1 MNVLVCTPFGP
12 APHRIH
18 PLTQQS
24 IDDLGCASVT
34 FETTAPVA
42 NCYVDLC
49 EKYNRARDLVL
60 DGGYDAMLH
69 IDADM
74 VVPADTLERWADDD
88 LFYGADVIYG
98 LYVMRTN
105 PSHWLCW
112 PGRGMVKPLNERP
125 ELIQQ
130 HWGGQLKSYGA
141 GMGCTLI
148 RRHALEWLKFRTDGV
163 IAADWNFAQDC
174 GAYGISQVHDLG
186 CVCGH
191 IDGDKVLYPDPD
203 APKLYRVE
211 KIN

>member
-1 MNVLVCTPFGP
+1 MNALICTPFGP

-24 IDDLGCASVT
+24 IDALGCATVKL
-34 FETTAPVA
+34 ETTTPVS
-42 NCYVDLC
+42 NHLIDLC
-49 EKYNRARDLVL
+49 EKYNRARDLTL
-60 DGGYDAMLH
+60 NGGYDAMLH

-74 VVPADTLERWADDD
+74 VVPPDTLDRLIDI
-88 LFYGADVIYG
+88 YADVAYG

-105 PSHWLCW
+105 PRHWLCW
-112 PGRGMVKPLNERP
+112 QNRQPISDHKAQWGKVVK
-125 ELIQQ
+125 
-130 HWGGQLKSYGA
+130 STGA

-148 RRHALEWLKFRTDGV
+148 HRHVLELTEFRTDGV

-174 GAYGISQVHDLG
+174 WRYGFSQAHDLG

-191 IDGDKVLYPDPD
+191 IDGARVLYPDPD
-203 APKLYRVE
+203 APELYRVE